1 MSSRTGAG
9 ARVLSSFDAEGDAL
23 AVLSAD
29 GRLKLWDAATGKQ
42 RQQYT
47 EPDHLVQSY
56 TSLAWAPAGKRHG
69 KKRAKKAKASPPSL
83 IALGTDDGVAVLW
96 DLVRAEVVQRFGAE
110 DATGHTG
117 RVNDVLF
124 SPDGATLYTCAE
136 DKRVMTWDVGTGTAT
151 GKPLK
156 AGKSAAHRMAVTTDG
171 DVLAVAGLQIKLW
184 DTSSRK
190 SSRRL
195 SGHALPV
202 TCIAFSPDGQ
212 LLVSGC
218 GDRFLSIW
226 DASPESESTAALLA
240 LSMEGTPLSA
250 CIAEPG
256 GGAQELLC
264 MDDTGAATV
273 WRIEGEVG
281 EGTPPKCT
289 VRVDSAADD
298 GADSDA
304 LFAAGFAGSGQI
316 ALAHGS
322 EMKPMIRRTTYV
334 SAEGTLADVSVPAV
348 GAAGVLISDDAAAS
362 AKRARTDSGQVTV
375 LGAADMP
382 TSARVS
388 VGGVSAEAGAESEEL
403 SLGERVDRMALDRDE
418 EDGEEDGAAPRRRK
432 GGAAAPTAGSLAS
445 LLVQALQSDDSA
457 LLGECL
463 GVTDPRTIA
472 ATVGRLPSS
481 CVHPLLIT
489 LVEKFQSRPHKSHML
504 VAWIREILLAHAS
517 YLITVPNL
525 LDSLA
530 GLYQTVD
537 SRLASFKRL
546 NKLSGRLELLLAQVE
561 KQSVGAADEAQQQVA
576 VYHEEDDEDEYT
588 LDAMSDVT
596 SAAAAAAQAAD
607 SDVDDAEEESESEA
621 EEEHA
626 EGDEKAEGDDE
637 EEEDGDDDGDDGE
650 EEEEE
655 PPVRVTRRSARR

>member
-388 VGGVSAEAGAESEEL
+388 VGGASAEAGAESEEL

>member
-256 GGAQELLC
+256 GGAHELLC

-273 WRIEGEVG
+273 WRIEGKVG

-388 VGGVSAEAGAESEEL
+388 VGGASAEAGAESEEL